1 MHVCMCML
9 PPQKLLYIYTYVY
22 IYVYTH
28 MCVGEREREIFGE
41 VPISFRIYFI
51 SIKMRELKISVPL
64 IFFLALIFYKL

>member
-1 MHVCMCML
+1 
-9 PPQKLLYIYTYVY
+9 
-22 IYVYTH
+22 